1 MRIISLGSICSV
13 ARQLDLLDMCQA
25 SLPFDWVRTPDFE
38 TILDLIESRFDK
50 YLVIDNFI
58 FVKDS
63 DKFPL
68 GIDAGDMTS
77 THSAVYRHKLFNIT
91 FFHDFTS
98 DLSLEEQFDEFCVKH
113 QRRIDRFYQVLM
125 EEKNLLFVRDDIKRR
140 VNNEHITRFFTI
152 LSSINRDLDAKLLLI
167 VHNPKKIKLNIV
179 TCGQVTVYDDHAELG
194 EWWRPNVPWKE
205 LFLRC
210 ISC

>member
-1 MRIISLGSICSV
+1 M
-13 ARQLDLLDMCQA
+13 
-25 SLPFDWVRTPDFE
+25 
-38 TILDLIESRFDK
+38 
-50 YLVIDNFI
+50 DNFI

-68 GIDAGDMTS
+68 GIDTGDMTS

-98 DLSLEEQFDEFCVKH
+98 DLSLEEQFDEFCAKH
-113 QRRIDRFYQVLM
+113 QRRIDRFYQVLT

-140 VNNEHITRFFTI
+140 VTNKHITRLFTI
-152 LSSINRDLDAKLLLI
+152 LSSINHDLDAKLLLI
-167 VHNPKKIKLNIV
+167 VHNPKKVKLNIV
-179 TCGQVTVYDDHAELG
+179 SCGNVTVYDDHAELG